1 MIPRLLT
8 PKLQPY
14 LGSKKALIIV
24 GPRQVG
30 KTTLIRTLTQ
40 TANLDA
46 LWLSGD
52 DPQVR
57 ASLHDISSPQLK
69 TIIGNYKTVVVD
81 EAQRLHNAGLT
92 LKLVTDQLE
101 GVQLLVTGSSAL
113 DLAAETKESLVGRK
127 FEFLLLPLS
136 FREMA
141 DHHGY
146 LTERSL
152 LEHRMLYGYYPEVV
166 NSSDPALAQ
175 RVLNELTE
183 GLMYKDLLMLDSLK
197 KPTLLVKIL
206 QALALQMGGEVSY
219 REVGQLV
226 GADQVTVER
235 YISLLEQAYIV
246 FRLSAF
252 SRNLRN
258 EIKRTRKIYFYDN
271 GIRNSILR
279 NFAPLALRQDTGALW
294 ENFLM
299 VERLKYNL
307 YNDRF
312 CNAYFWR
319 STTQQ
324 EIDYIEE
331 KDGILHAFEFKW
343 QIKRGKSF
351 PASFLEAYPGTQTAT
366 IAQENFSSFLGL
378 EMGD

>member
-1 MIPRLLT
+1 MIRRLLT
-8 PKLQPY
+8 PRLEPF

-30 KTTLIRTLTQ
+30 KTTLIRALAQ
-40 TANLDA
+40 TFNLNP

-52 DPQVR
+52 DPQIR
-57 ASLHDISSPQLK
+57 AMLHDISTPQLK
-69 TIIGNYKTVVVD
+69 IIAGNHKTLVVD

-92 LKLVTDQLE
+92 LKLITDQLE
-101 GVQLLVTGSSAL
+101 GVQLLVTGSSSI

-136 FREMA
+136 FREMS

-146 LTERSL
+146 LNERSL

-166 NSSDPALAQ
+166 NSTDPKLSQ
-175 RVLNELTE
+175 RVLNELTD

-206 QALALQMGGEVSY
+206 QALALQIGSEVSY
-219 REVGQLV
+219 HEIGQLV

-246 FRLSAF
+246 FRLPAF

-258 EIKRTRKIYFYDN
+258 EIKRCRKVYFYDN

-279 NFAPLALRQDTGALW
+279 NFAPLDLRQDTGALW

-307 YNDRF
+307 YNDQF

-319 STTQQ
+319 TVTQQ
-324 EIDYIEE
+324 KIDYIEE
-331 KDGILHAFEFKW
+331 KDGVLQAFEFKW
-343 QIKRGKSF
+343 QAKKKKAF
-351 PASFLEAYPGTQTAT
+351 PASFLEAYPGTQTV
-366 IAQENFSSFLGL
+366 IVERENFSSFLGL
-378 EMGD
+378 GTV

>member
-1 MIPRLLT
+1 MIPRLLSA
-8 PKLQPY
+8 KLQPF
-14 LGSKKALIIV
+14 LGRKKALIII

-40 TANLDA
+40 ISGINP

-57 ASLHDISSPQLK
+57 ASLYNISTPQLK
-69 TIIGNYKTVVVD
+69 TIIGQSTTVVID
-81 EAQRLHNAGLT
+81 EAQRLHNPGLT
-92 LKLVTDQLE
+92 LKLITDQLE

-146 LTERSL
+146 LKERSL
-152 LEHRMLYGYYPEVV
+152 LEHRMIYGYYPEVV
-166 NSSDPALAQ
+166 NSDTTVLTQ
-175 RVLNELTE
+175 RILNELTE

-206 QALALQMGGEVSY
+206 QALALQLGNEVSY
-219 REVGQLV
+219 HEIGQLV

-235 YISLLEQAYIV
+235 YISLLEQSYIV

-252 SRNLRN
+252 NRNLRN
-258 EIKRTRKIYFYDN
+258 EIKRSRKIYFYDN

-279 NFAPLALRQDTGALW
+279 NFSPLALRQDTGALW

-319 STTQQ
+319 TTTQQ
-324 EIDYIEE
+324 EIDYVEE
-331 KDGILHAFEFKW
+331 KDGILQAFEFKW
-343 QIKRGKSF
+343 QAKSRKSF
-351 PASFLEAYPGTQTAT
+351 PKTFLEAYPGTQTLT
-366 IAQENFSSFLGL
+366 ISQENFDQFLG
-378 EMGD
+378 MD

>member
-1 MIPRLLT
+1 MIIRLLA
-8 PKLQPY
+8 PKLQAH
-14 LGSKKALIIV
+14 LGSKKALVIV

-30 KTTLIRTLTQ
+30 KTTLIQNLVHD
-40 TANLDA
+40 AGLDA

-57 ASLHDISSPQLK
+57 TMLHDVSTAQLK
-69 TIIGNYKTVVVD
+69 TIVGQHKTIVVD

-92 LKLVTDQLE
+92 LKLVTDQLK
-101 GVQLLVTGSSAL
+101 GVQVLVTGSSSL

-136 FREMA
+136 FREMT
-141 DHHGY
+141 DHHGFI
-146 LTERSL
+146 TEHSL

-166 NSSDPALAQ
+166 NSDDTVHAQ

-183 GLMYKDLLMLDSLK
+183 GLMYKDLLMLDNLK
-197 KPTLLVKIL
+197 KPTLIVKIL
-206 QALALQMGGEVSY
+206 QALALQVGGEVSY
-219 REVGQLV
+219 HEVGQLA
-226 GADQVTVER
+226 GADPATVER
-235 YISLLEQAYIV
+235 YIGLLEQAYIV

-258 EIKRTRKIYFYDN
+258 EIKRSRKIYFYDN

-279 NFAPLALRQDTGALW
+279 NFAPLTLRQDTGALW

-299 VERLKYNL
+299 VERLKFNL

-319 STTQQ
+319 STTLQ

-331 KDGILHAFEFKW
+331 KDGVLHAFEFKW
-343 QIKRGKSF
+343 TAKKKKNW
-351 PASFLEAYPGTQTAT
+351 PVSFLQNYPGTETAVVGR
-366 IAQENFSSFLGL
+366 ENFSRFLGL
-378 EMGD
+378 DE